1 MDIIAHC
8 RAAVKEPG
16 SAFFIKRRAVF
27 CQEPPHSD
35 KQALC
40 QSDTIAA
47 PALCGQHPC
56 PLSHRF
62 AMPQPGL
69 RHPAS
74 ATLSLASCWPL
85 PQQLLPVSATGGG
98 RRRCPKGGATG
109 VPGHFPLDAQGPTE
123 RKRAGLAYG
132 GSGFWTRAPRQAAVN
147 PDLRA
152 LLFPDRR
159 NFARPAWA

>member
-16 SAFFIKRRAVF
+16 SASFIKKRAVF
-27 CQEPPHSD
+27 CQAPPRSD

-85 PQQLLPVSATGGG
+85 PQQLLPVSAAGGG
-98 RRRCPKGGATG
+98 RRRCPQRGSLGRSAPVLCTNTPKTLSERGALRAKRKKIA
-109 VPGHFPLDAQGPTE
+109 FPLA
-123 RKRAGLAYG
+123 KRGK
-132 GSGFWTRAPRQAAVN
+132 TRYSIVTV
-147 PDLRA
+147 
-152 LLFPDRR
+152 
-159 NFARPAWA
+159 